1 MVVPQSAVVLRSL
14 GIVQSEMR
22 QEFDRVWESG
32 NGLQRS
38 EGVKGNQEAVQ
49 PEKCRQR
56 LNTGRGLSAEQ
67 EIVGRRYA
75 LFSCF
80 LATGRC
86 HTRSA
91 ENFSSLLVV
100 LAVLL

>member
-1 MVVPQSAVVLRSL
+1 MMVVPQSAVVLRSL

-56 LNTGRGLSAEQ
+56 
-67 EIVGRRYA
+67 
-75 LFSCF
+75 
-80 LATGRC
+80 
-86 HTRSA
+86 
-91 ENFSSLLVV
+91 
-100 LAVLL
+100 